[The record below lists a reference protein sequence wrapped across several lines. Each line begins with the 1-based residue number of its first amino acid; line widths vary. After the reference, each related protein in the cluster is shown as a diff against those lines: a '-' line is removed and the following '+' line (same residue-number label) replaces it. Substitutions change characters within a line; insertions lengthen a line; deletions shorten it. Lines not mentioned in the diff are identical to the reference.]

1 MMLKAKP
8 YPFSFNKWKRNI
20 FQESRKVNRHPVM
33 PILSLQKI
41 KYIKYRLHIIKYI
54 LNILYITYLHIL
66 NIFDILK
73 YILST
78 QSKEV
83 YSTQSQFGLALTA
96 KVGPQL
102 MKRAAAQA
110 IPLGTY
116 C

>member
-1 MMLKAKP
+1 
-8 YPFSFNKWKRNI
+8 
-20 FQESRKVNRHPVM
+20 M

-102 MKRAAAQA
+102 MKGAAAQA